1 MGWIGS
7 GLLVHVQGL
16 GIMAGGSAV
25 GEFRGRVSGFK
36 VEGSG
41 RSAARGR
48 PELKP
53 AALNRSLHPEALN
66 PES

>member
-1 MGWIGS
+1 
-7 GLLVHVQGL
+7 
-16 GIMAGGSAV
+16 MAGGSAV

-36 VEGSG
+36 AEGSG

-53 AALNRSLHPEALN
+53 AALKLERFEPEPFEAYTLK
-66 PES
+66 P